1 VPTYD
6 YACTACGREVE
17 VMHGVHGH
25 GPERCE
31 HCGGPMRKLLSAP
44 TFHFKG
50 SGWAKKDARD
60 SARSSSSATTATK
73 TESKTESKAEPGSA
87 PTGSTAEGAAVSTTS
102 PAPPSTTSGA

>member
-6 YACTACGREVE
+6 YGCTICGRGVE

-25 GPERCE
+25 GPASCE

-44 TFHFKG
+44 TIHFKG

-60 SARSSSSATTATK
+60 SARSSSSARTATQNEPK
-73 TESKTESKAEPGSA
+73 PESKTEPRTA
-87 PTGSTAEGAAVSTTS
+87 PTGSTAEGAAGSTTS

>member
-6 YACTACGREVE
+6 YGCTICGREVE

-25 GPERCE
+25 GPASCE

-44 TFHFKG
+44 TIHFKG

-60 SARSSSSATTATK
+60 SARSSSARTATK
-73 TESKTESKAEPGSA
+73 TESKTEPKSA
-87 PTGSTAEGAAVSTTS
+87 PAGSTAEGAGDAGSP
-102 PAPPSTTSGA
+102 PAPSAPTPGA

>member
-6 YACTACGREVE
+6 YGCTICGREVE

-25 GPERCE
+25 GPASCE

-44 TFHFKG
+44 TIHFKG

-60 SARSSSSATTATK
+60 SARSSSARTATK
-73 TESKTESKAEPGSA
+73 TESKTEPKSA
-87 PTGSTAEGAAVSTTS
+87 PTGSTAEGAAGSTTS